1 MNYDNMMRK
10 LQGYISCKIVLWGWE
25 REVVCWGKKGKGAKL
40 HHFRGKPYPNLSL
53 IITFK
58 DKSRLPTL

>member
-1 MNYDNMMRK
+1 MQNSTVGVGEGNCM
-10 LQGYISCKIVLWGWE
+10 L
-25 REVVCWGKKGKGAKL
+25 GKKGKGVKL